1 VETVAVMAK
10 YNPFFEKA
18 GMQPTAESKPNKHVV
33 TALEQL
39 NNMGF
44 NPTLLANT
52 EYNEKMISQVGCKK
66 IIALLIELSKRHP
79 AVRRRLAGL
88 SNVYPKHEEFTTK
101 IRKFNTADLA
111 SALKRLSFMTQTKV
125 YLFWKKQN

>member
-1 VETVAVMAK
+1 M
-10 YNPFFEKA
+10 
-18 GMQPTAESKPNKHVV
+18 TA
-33 TALEQL
+33 TLEQL

-44 NPTLLANT
+44 NPTLLTNT
-52 EYNEKMISQVGCKK
+52 QYNEKMISQIGCKK
-66 IIALLIELSKRHP
+66 IIDVLEELSKRHP

-88 SNVYPKHEEFTTK
+88 SSVYPKHEEFTTK
-101 IRKFNTADLA
+101 ICKFNAADLA